1 MLLRGW
7 REIAERWGRSERTTR
22 LDAIEYGMP
31 VIYVRGRV
39 QITTKAF
46 LEWLQEFQQKKQE
59 EEKGAREGPRYLHR

>member
-39 QITTKAF
+39 QITVEAF
-46 LEWLQEFQQKKQE
+46 QKWLQEFQRRKQE
-59 EEKGAREGPRYLHR
+59 EEILR